1 MYDFLRLQYI
11 MGHITAEQLQT
22 YVPRWLTAE
31 QVEEIIAT
39 AIPSPNVVH

>member
-22 YVPRWLTAE
+22 YVPRWLTPE
-31 QVEEIIAT
+31 QATEIVAST
-39 AIPSPNVVH
+39 TPSRTLAK